1 MADTAAFYGLL
12 GALGG
17 ALLGA
22 GAAITAPLLQ
32 NRNATRNRNR
42 AEAEDEI
49 NRLIR
54 VRSSTRAVVKLQ
66 REAVAALTDGHR
78 IEVSEFTSA
87 MSSALDDLQDAADG
101 VLLDGWLI
109 PISEGSVVTLG
120 RRFRRPRVLRPP
132 ESRRLLR
139 DELHVYL
146 ATRGLTSP
154 FALPLTALER
164 LGGEIR
170 RAAQVQAEGIPV
182 EVIDSLRDQVA
193 EAERLRGVLIS
204 EVLDR
209 IEQAQRKRSSR

>member
-32 NRNATRNRNR
+32 TKNATRDRNR

-66 REAVAALTDGHR
+66 RETVAALIDGHGV
-78 IEVSEFTSA
+78 EVSEFASA
-87 MSSALDDLQDAADG
+87 MSGALDDLQDAADG

-109 PISEGSVVTLG
+109 PISEGSAVTLR
-120 RRFRRPRVLRPP
+120 RRFRRPRVPVP
-132 ESRRLLR
+132 RRLLR

-146 ATRGLTSP
+146 TTNGLTNP
-154 FALPLTALER
+154 FAMPLTALER
-164 LGGEIR
+164 LGDEIR
-170 RAAQVQAEGIPV
+170 RAAQAQTDGIPV

-209 IEQAQRKRSSR
+209 IERAQRKRSLR